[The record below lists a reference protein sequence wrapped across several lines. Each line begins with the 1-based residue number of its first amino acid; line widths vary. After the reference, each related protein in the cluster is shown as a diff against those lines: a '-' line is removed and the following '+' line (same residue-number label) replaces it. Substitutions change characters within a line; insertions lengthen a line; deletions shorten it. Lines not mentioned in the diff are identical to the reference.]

1 MNKLFVTALF
11 LTAALSG
18 PASAQIMQVI
28 PAPSTATVEELML
41 STSSL
46 FQPPQKAAKPGLPII
61 VPYSLKDQAKQK
73 GAYWSNDSYSFMT
86 KSAAVAK
93 EFQSYGLIQPALYE
107 TVVPIIDKLFTI
119 NNAIYKQGVQDPYK
133 RYAFHASNL
142 NAIISR
148 GFHGCGAQPPSH
160 AAAAPRPATPPPRP
174 AIT

>member
-1 MNKLFVTALF
+1 MLAAIAAPP
-11 LTAALSG
+11 TAA
-18 PASAQIMQVI
+18 AAAAAAAAV
-28 PAPSTATVEELML
+28 AA
-41 STSSL
+41 
-46 FQPPQKAAKPGLPII
+46 AAKPGLPII